1 MTESQGSEDS
11 QGPLDHLGQMVS
23 FSALKEE
30 TESQAFRDLLVSLGL
45 VDRKDGKVMMG
56 IVNAQVIS

>member
-1 MTESQGSEDS
+1 MESQGSEDS
-11 QGPLDHLGQMVS
+11 PGPPDHLGQTVS

-30 TESQAFRDLLVSLGL
+30 KDSRAFLGLLVTLGL

-56 IVNAQVIS
+56 TVNAPVIS